1 MCIHLSSS
9 PSKVYT
15 PYYETVALLI
25 HNCRIESQKYF
36 GKEPD
41 EIFIPYF
48 KQHLN
53 WLLKNAY
60 IQSIECANILGKFDS
75 YYPKGKLLE
84 FASRHTFEFPVNLL
98 MQLIENAFI
107 VFTDS
112 SSKGKVACVIG
123 SYVYSLEFPQ
133 CFTNI

>member
-9 PSKVYT
+9 PSKVCT
-15 PYYETVALLI
+15 PYYETVAMLI

-41 EIFIPYF
+41 EIFISYF
-48 KQHLN
+48 KQQLN

-60 IQSIECANILGKFDS
+60 IQSIECANILGKFDN

-84 FASRHTFEFPVNLL
+84 FASRHTFEFPVNLH

-107 VFTDS
+107 VFIDS
-112 SSKGKVACVIG
+112 SSKGKVAYVLG
-123 SYVYSLEFPQ
+123 SCLFS
-133 CFTNI
+133 